1 MHGKPF
7 NHLSQRHPVPFV
19 VGPVVV
25 ERTFVDRPYHL
36 RHMQVVVFPQ
46 SEQVFPVFVPIV
58 LKAYPKVVVLCVVG
72 KYEHAH
78 FRAGHGVSAARGIL
92 QTYHPLVVVACRVDE
107 MPDEHLYV
115 ALLAVKACGDGF
127 FRQGTEE
134 FFLHLYGV
142 EDVRDDVCEVIHCCR
157 VFGCDVMAFPL
168 CIAVEGGAK
177 LRHA

>member
-1 MHGKPF
+1 M
-7 NHLSQRHPVPFV
+7 
-19 VGPVVV
+19 
-25 ERTFVDRPYHL
+25 T
-36 RHMQVVVFPQ
+36 
-46 SEQVFPVFVPIV
+46 
-58 LKAYPKVVVLCVVG
+58 
-72 KYEHAH
+72 
-78 FRAGHGVSAARGIL
+78 
-92 QTYHPLVVVACRVDE
+92 
-107 MPDEHLYV
+107 DEHLYV